1 MKART
6 LVFAAVLAFLSV
18 AASAT
23 TITFG
28 GLAGPNGAVFTTY
41 TESGFTVSPNGASQW
56 CQGLLFGNPLPS
68 LFTGPVCGSPTT
80 TNALTVTEGGMAFM
94 FSSLDIAANN
104 GNTLFS
110 IIGTLL
116 GVPVFLFSG
125 TVPGQFGPFG
135 FTTVGSLS
143 GLIDQ
148 LVITF
153 STAGSSSNLDN
164 IVLVTRTVP
173 EPGSLVLIGLGALVA
188 LAVAR
193 RRTRAM

>member
-6 LVFAAVLAFLSV
+6 LLVAAVFAVLSV

-28 GLAGPNGAVFTTY
+28 GLVGANGATFTTY
-41 TESGFTVSPNGASQW
+41 TESGFTVSPNGGSKW
-56 CQGLLFGNPLPS
+56 CEGQIFGNPVPS
-68 LFTGPVCGSPTT
+68 LFTGTSVCGSPTN

-104 GNTLFS
+104 GPTVFS

-116 GVPVFLFSG
+116 GVPVFSFA
-125 TVPGQFGPFG
+125 
-135 FTTVGSLS
+135 GSANVNATFVMESMLS

-153 STAGSSSNLDN
+153 TTGGTSSNVDN
-164 IVLVTRTVP
+164 IVLITRTVP
-173 EPGSLVLIGLGALVA
+173 EPGSLALIGLAALVG

-193 RRTRAM
+193 RRARAM